1 VIVRAWQFICVILV
15 ALVAG
20 LAFAHLLESPAKL
33 QYPGELYATLQRTL
47 YVQWGPPNIGGWLE
61 PAAILAAVLLC
72 WLVRRE
78 RRAFRLTLLAS
89 VSLLLAF
96 PVVFFWL
103 VAPANAA
110 FRGTVG
116 DPLPGNWSL
125 LRRSWELGHALRFGL
140 QLVGLGALVASV
152 VWRDSSLRPPGPP
165 RASAPAPQ
173 G

>member
-1 VIVRAWQFICVILV
+1 
-15 ALVAG
+15 
-20 LAFAHLLESPAKL
+20 
-33 QYPGELYATLQRTL
+33 
-47 YVQWGPPNIGGWLE
+47 
-61 PAAILAAVLLC
+61 
-72 WLVRRE
+72 VRR
-78 RRAFRLTLLAS
+78 RRRTFRLTLLAS
-89 VSLLLAF
+89 VCLLLAF

-110 FRGTVG
+110 FRGAVG

-152 VWRDSSLRPPGPP
+152 VWSDSSLRRPGPP
-165 RASAPAPQ
+165 RGPAPAPR